1 MYQPTAS
8 DTHQPWLLCSGPR
21 PLAVSWEP
29 VTADTTYEA
38 IDLED
43 CQPHLK
49 AQDEEPHIY
58 EEISKGGLDGGELS
72 AQEGNPSV
80 SAEIETSVMWLQRS
94 LYL

>member
-1 MYQPTAS
+1 M
-8 DTHQPWLLCSGPR
+8 
-21 PLAVSWEP
+21 
-29 VTADTTYEA
+29 TADTTYEA

-58 EEISKGGLDGGELS
+58 EEISKGGLDGGKLS

-80 SAEIETSVMWLQRS
+80 SAEIETIVSCDSKDHCTCNGLKCNSDLELQ
-94 LYL
+94 